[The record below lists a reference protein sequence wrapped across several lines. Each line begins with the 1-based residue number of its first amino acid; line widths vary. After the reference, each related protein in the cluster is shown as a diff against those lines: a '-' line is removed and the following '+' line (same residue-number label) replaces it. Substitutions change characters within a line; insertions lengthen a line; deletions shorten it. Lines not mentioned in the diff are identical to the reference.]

1 MKHVTYSEKSLLIG
15 DEAADLLMSYATV
28 LGRTDGTDSVT
39 ISAIGADGNDVQ
51 ATFLLNPSIELMVES
66 ANTDASEPDNETA
79 VEYMRR
85 RVQALT
91 QPFELET
98 DGEPFEH

>member
-1 MKHVTYSEKSLLIG
+1 M
-15 DEAADLLMSYATV
+15 
-28 LGRTDGTDSVT
+28 
-39 ISAIGADGNDVQ
+39 
-51 ATFLLNPSIELMVES
+51 IET

-79 VEYMRR
+79 VDYMRR
-85 RVQALT
+85 RVQSLT

>member
-1 MKHVTYSEKSLLIG
+1 MKHVTFAEKSLLTG
-15 DEAADLLMSYATV
+15 DDAAEMLMSYATV
-28 LGRTDGTDSVT
+28 LGRTDGADSVT
-39 ISAIGADGNDVQ
+39 LSAIGPDGNDVE
-51 ATFLLNPSIELMVES
+51 ATFLLNSSTVLMVES
-66 ANTDASEPDNETA
+66 ANTTASEPDNETA
-79 VEYMRR
+79 VDYMRR